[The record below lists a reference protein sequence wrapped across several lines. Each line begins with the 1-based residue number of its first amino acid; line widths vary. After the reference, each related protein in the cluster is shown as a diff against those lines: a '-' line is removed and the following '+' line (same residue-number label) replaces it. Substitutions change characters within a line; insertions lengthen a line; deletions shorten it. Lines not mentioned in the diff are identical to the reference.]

1 MQSGCCD
8 PLCFWQGWVHMT
20 AGKSSCG
27 KRSNAGR
34 LSFLQSCP
42 GRPCGRGGGDQ
53 AFVGRACVSHI
64 LTPLLLAPHVV
75 TLHCLFAFSS
85 LISLHLPPCLTSSV
99 CSPLL
104 PAALYLSLDSICC
117 RGAFLS
123 LSISHPL
130 CKEQAP
136 PSITPNL
143 VTPTQKIPQ
152 EGQSGGRD

>member
-1 MQSGCCD
+1 
-8 PLCFWQGWVHMT
+8 MT

-42 GRPCGRGGGDQ
+42 GGPCGRGGGDQ

-99 CSPLL
+99 RSPLL
-104 PAALYLSLDSICC
+104 PTALYLSLDSICC
-117 RGAFLS
+117 GGGGGAHFCPSLFLIPS
-123 LSISHPL
+123 ARNRPHHQS
-130 CKEQAP
+130 P
-136 PSITPNL
+136 PHL
-143 VTPTQKIPQ
+143 VTPIQKIPQ